1 MKTSNLA
8 NESLRIAE
16 TGMVWEEQLSG
27 AAGTLIL
34 KPFQSFRVRAA
45 AAGTVTIDGVLAATM
60 ITGEILIF
68 NAGGGQPTLT
78 DPTTTGVV
86 LKQPPSV
93 TVVITGAQFVQ
104 VARDS
109 TRRI

>member
-8 NESLRIAE
+8 NEALRIAE
-16 TGMVWEEQLSG
+16 VGHIWEERLTG
-27 AAGTLIL
+27 AAGTLYL
-34 KPFQSFRVRAA
+34 MPFQSFRVRAV
-45 AAGTVTIDGVLAATM
+45 AAGTVTIDGILAATM
-60 ITGEILIF
+60 TTGEILIF
-68 NAGGGQPTLT
+68 NAGGGQPVLT

-86 LKQPPSV
+86 LKQASQAV
-93 TVVITGAQFVQ
+93 VVITGAQFVQ

>member
-8 NESLRIAE
+8 NESLRVSE
-16 TGMVWEEQLSG
+16 TGMVWEERLSG
-27 AAGTLIL
+27 AAGTLTL
-34 KPFQSFRVRAA
+34 QPFQSFRVRAA
-45 AAGTVTIDGVLAATM
+45 AGGTVTIDGVLAATM
-60 ITGEILIF
+60 ISGEILIF
-68 NAGGGQPTLT
+68 NAGAGQPSLT

-86 LKQPPSV
+86 LKQASSV

-109 TRRI
+109 TRKV

>member
-8 NESLRIAE
+8 NEAIRQSDV
-16 TGMVWEEQLSG
+16 GMVWEERLSG
-27 AAGTLIL
+27 IAGTLTL
-34 KPFQSFRVRAA
+34 LPFQAFRVRAA

-60 ITGEILIF
+60 VSGEILVF
-68 NAGGGQPTLT
+68 NAGGGQPVAT

-86 LKQPPSV
+86 TRQAPSV

-109 TRRI
+109 TRRL